1 MGGES
6 TLSLNQGNQLPLMD
20 GDMSDTMSLSGKLG
34 QKGDFDRRQKKKW
47 VYAPIYYSVTFIQLN
62 N

>member
-6 TLSLNQGNQLPLMD
+6 TLSLNQGNQLAMMD
-20 GDMSDTMSLSGKLG
+20 GDLTDSMSLSGKLG

-47 VYAPIYYSVTFIQLN
+47 VY
-62 N
+62 